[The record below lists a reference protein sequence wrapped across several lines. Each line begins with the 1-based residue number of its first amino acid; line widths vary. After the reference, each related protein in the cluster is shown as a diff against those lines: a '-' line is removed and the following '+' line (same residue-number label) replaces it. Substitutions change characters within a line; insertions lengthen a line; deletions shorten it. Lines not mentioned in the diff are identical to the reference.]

1 MEDLIYFGGEVKAV
15 GGGKVAGYLVRFG
28 TQKETDLEGDY
39 FTAETDFGFVTE
51 NKTPVFYQHGYDSQL
66 KGRSLGSGSAR
77 FDDIGLW
84 FEAQL
89 EMRDEYEKAIYEL
102 VEQGKLGWS
111 SGAAGHLV
119 TREQTGK
126 AWHIKSWLVAEASL
140 TPTPA
145 EPRNH
150 VMPVK
155 SLFHLDKEENK
166 MEENI
171 KEVQPTAPVDI
182 EAIVKSAVGEARKA
196 FAEDLKEHKA
206 GFDTAVKKMEVED
219 EVDRAVKGNPFT
231 KQDFFKAVHTAAVAP
246 HMTDKRL
253 YAMKAPLGMNE
264 AIPSQGGFLVPTD
277 IAGGIFQNMW
287 NTGSLLNLM
296 TPTSVSGNGLT
307 VNAIDET
314 SRVNGSRMGGVRGYW
329 IAEAGTKLAT
339 KPKFRQITL
348 RLKKIAALLYATD
361 ELLDDAQALESWIV
375 NNVPAEL
382 RFVAEDA
389 IINGTGAGMP
399 LGILPSGAL
408 VSAVRTDAN
417 EIDSFDITRMWAR
430 RYAGVNDYVWLC
442 NANIAPQLYNM
453 TLGNYPVYL
462 PPGGFSGS
470 MYGSLMGRPVIE
482 TEYNPAL
489 GSVGD
494 LLLISPSQ
502 YAMINK
508 GGIEAASSIHV
519 QFVTDETAFRFVY
532 RMDGQPLWDTPVTP
546 FKGSDTVSPFVALLA
561 TT

>member
-15 GGGKVAGYLVRFG
+15 GDGKVAGYLVRFG
-28 TQKETDLEGDY
+28 SPKETDLEGDF
-39 FTAETDFGFVTE
+39 FTADTDFGFVTE

-66 KGRSLGSGSAR
+66 KGRSIGSGSAR
-77 FDDIGLW
+77 LDDIGLW

-89 EMRDEYEKAIYEL
+89 SMRDEYEKAVYEL

-119 TREQTGK
+119 AREQIGK
-126 AWHIKSWLVAEASL
+126 AWHIKSWLLAEASL

-155 SLFHLDKEENK
+155 SLFNLDKEENK

-171 KEVQPTAPVDI
+171 KEVQPETAPVDI
-182 EAIVKSAVGEARKA
+182 GAIVKSAVGEARKEFEA
-196 FAEDLKEHKA
+196 SIKEHRG
-206 GFDTAVKKMEVED
+206 GFADEVKKMQVDD
-219 EVDRAVKGNPFT
+219 EADRAVKGNPFT
-231 KQDFFKAVHTAAVAP
+231 FGQFLTAVKNAAYAP

-253 YAMKAPLGMNE
+253 FAMKATGLNE
-264 AIPSQGGFLVPTD
+264 AVPSEGGFIVPQD
-277 IAGGIFQNMW
+277 IAPGILQNMW
-287 NTGSLLNLM
+287 GTGSLLNLM
-296 TPTSVSGNGLT
+296 SPVSVSGNGL
-307 VNAIDET
+307 VINAIDET

-329 IAEAGTKLAT
+329 IAEAGTKVSS
-339 KPKFRQITL
+339 KPKFREINL
-348 RLKKIAALLYATD
+348 RLKKIAALMYATD
-361 ELLDDAQALESWIV
+361 ELLADANALESWIV

-399 LGILPSGAL
+399 LGILQSGAL
-408 VSAVRTDAN
+408 VSAARTDAN

-430 RYAGVNDYVWLC
+430 RYPGVNDYVWLC
-442 NANIAPQLYNM
+442 NASIAPQLYNM

-462 PPGGFSGS
+462 PPGGFSGN
-470 MYGSLMGRPVIE
+470 MYGTLMGRPVIE

-494 LLLISPSQ
+494 ILLVSPSQ

-532 RMDGQPLWDTPVTP
+532 RMDGQPAWDTPVTP